1 MSDLLA
7 GSEWWFLEQLHY
19 EGALLEVDIAE
30 GIISAVSEDVL
41 IDKGLPLKG
50 ASPIEVTEESKRIR
64 VRFSHVL
71 AYQIT
76 DESYCAAE
84 QGQINQVGGRVLCQY
99 ADSAYLEYVIK
110 NSLISDLVD
119 DLVSHYSL
127 NLADD
132 IIDVITTTEPSI
144 ELV

>member
-7 GSEWWFLEQLHY
+7 GSEWWFLERLHY

-50 ASPIEVTEESKRIR
+50 ASPIEVTEKSKRIR

-76 DESYCAAE
+76 
-84 QGQINQVGGRVLCQY
+84 
-99 ADSAYLEYVIK
+99 
-110 NSLISDLVD
+110 
-119 DLVSHYSL
+119 
-127 NLADD
+127 
-132 IIDVITTTEPSI
+132 
-144 ELV
+144 